1 MKMKRYQL
9 LVLHVVAL
17 FALAGCSNDD
27 ITQDKGT
34 QESEDLTGMTE
45 FAVKETPASTSTR
58 TMGIYSGSGIDFYW
72 TSGDKLWINNP
83 TATPALVESKKDNIS
98 KLLAE
103 GDGKKTATAKFYFLG
118 TYTAPSYK
126 VRYTGNGN
134 TMSDKVTIK
143 SVQNQETP
151 NDGSHIGTD
160 GDCGTA
166 TATRNGERYDFTLS
180 HKASY
185 LTFTPYYSHGFTKDV
200 KVTQIKVTADKPMAG
215 TYKFDDAGIQ
225 TDNAT
230 STSTSITLKL
240 KGGGDNG
247 FIIPKEAS
255 YADNAAIMVLAPGIY
270 KNFTVEY
277 TLYDQVTHVRG
288 TVSKNYGRLYFYE
301 GKNKI
306 VAADLDIVYRG
317 DKLYMWDA
325 KQDYWYGY
333 ESEQPAINGVSG
345 THYPKNKTADPMRW
359 YNDVNLSSGQS
370 YTATGKAAVCP
381 NVNEMAWYIF
391 KGAPH
396 WDSDKLFSFAGHLS
410 KGGMWFKKKAVIM
423 SENHL
428 TDEAMKAK
436 YDNTDYRSYR
446 PSIPNWSLLN
456 KSITIG
462 APSNVDN
469 YFFLPAIGYFFKG
482 SFYSGSFI
490 QGNQNGLYGDYW
502 TSSASNLNGNENA
515 YNLAFRENVVG
526 IYVSSRLKGAMTIAF
541 E

>member
-1 MKMKRYQL
+1 MKRYQL

-151 NDGSHIGTD
+151 NDGSHIGAD

-166 TATRNGERYDFTLS
+166 TATRNGARYDFTLS

-247 FIIPKEAS
+247 FIIPKKAS
-255 YADNAAIMVLAPGIY
+255 YADNAAIMVLAPGVY

-277 TLYDQVTHVRG
+277 TLYDQVTHARG
-288 TVSKNYGRLYFYE
+288 TVSKNYGTLYFYE

-345 THYPKNKTADPMRW
+345 THYPKSKTDDPMRW

-396 WDSDKLFSFAGHLS
+396 WDGDKLFSFAGHLS

-428 TDEAMKAK
+428 TDVAMKAK

-446 PSIPNWSLLN
+446 PSIPGWGLLGG
-456 KSITIG
+456 SITIG

-502 TSSASNLNGNENA
+502 TSSASNLNGNEYA

-526 IYVSSRLKGAMTIAF
+526 IYVSIRLKGAMTIAF

>member
-1 MKMKRYQL
+1 MKHYQL
-9 LVLHVVAL
+9 LVLYVVAL

-45 FAVKETPASTSTR
+45 FAVKETPAPTSTR

-103 GDGKKTATAKFYFLG
+103 GDGKKTPTAKFYFLG

-166 TATRNGERYDFTLS
+166 TATRNGARYYFTLS

-225 TDNAT
+225 TNNAT

-240 KGGGDNG
+240 KDGEDNG
-247 FIIPKEAS
+247 FIIPKVAS
-255 YADNAAIMVLAPGIY
+255 YADNAAIMVLAPGVY
-270 KNFTVEY
+270 NNFTVEY
-277 TLYDQVTHVRG
+277 TLYDQVTHARG
-288 TVSKNYGRLYFYE
+288 TVSKNYGTLSFHE

-325 KQDYWYGY
+325 NQDYWYGY
-333 ESEQPAINGVSG
+333 ESEQPAIDGVSG
-345 THYPKNKTADPMRW
+345 THYPESKTADPMRW
-359 YNDVNLSSGQS
+359 YNDVNLSPGQS
-370 YTATGKAAVCP
+370 YTAQGKAAVCP

-396 WDSDKLFSFAGHLS
+396 WDGDKLFSFAGHLS

-436 YDNTDYRSYR
+436 YDNTDYRPYR
-446 PSIPNWSLLN
+446 PIISNWSLLN
-456 KSITIG
+456 NSITIG
-462 APSNVDN
+462 APSDVNN

-482 SFYSGSFI
+482 KFYSGSFI

-502 TSSASNLNGNENA
+502 TSSASNLDGNKNA

-526 IYVSSRLKGAMTIAF
+526 IFVSIRLKGAMTIAF

>member
-1 MKMKRYQL
+1 MKRYKL
-9 LVLHVVAL
+9 LVLYVVAL

-45 FAVKETPASTSTR
+45 FAVKETPAPTSTR

-103 GDGKKTATAKFYFLG
+103 GDGKKTPTAKFYFLG

-166 TATRNGERYDFTLS
+166 TATRNGARYYFTLS

-225 TDNAT
+225 TNNAT

-240 KGGGDNG
+240 KDGEDNG
-247 FIIPKEAS
+247 FIIPKVAS
-255 YADNAAIMVLAPGIY
+255 YADNAAIMVLAPGVY
-270 KNFTVEY
+270 NNFTVEY
-277 TLYDQVTHVRG
+277 TLYDQVTHARG
-288 TVSKNYGRLYFYE
+288 TVSKNYGTLSFHE

-345 THYPKNKTADPMRW
+345 THYPESKTADPMRW
-359 YNDVNLSSGQS
+359 YNDVNLSPGQS
-370 YTATGKAAVCP
+370 YTAQGKAAVCP

-396 WDSDKLFSFAGHLS
+396 WDGDKLFSFAGHLS

-436 YDNTDYRSYR
+436 YDNTDYRPYR
-446 PSIPNWSLLN
+446 PIISNWSLLN
-456 KSITIG
+456 NSITIG
-462 APSNVDN
+462 APSDVNN

-482 SFYSGSFI
+482 KFYSGSFI

-502 TSSASNLNGNENA
+502 TSSASNLDGNKNA

-526 IYVSSRLKGAMTIAF
+526 IFVSIRLKGAMTIAF

>member
-1 MKMKRYQL
+1 MKRYQL
-9 LVLHVVAL
+9 LVLYVVAL

-45 FAVKETPASTSTR
+45 FAVKETPAPTSTR

-166 TATRNGERYDFTLS
+166 TATRNGARYDFTLS

-255 YADNAAIMVLAPGIY
+255 YADNAAIMVLAPGVY
-270 KNFTVEY
+270 NNFTVEY
-277 TLYDQVTHVRG
+277 TLYDQVTHARG
-288 TVSKNYGRLYFYE
+288 TVSKNYGTLSFHE

-333 ESEQPAINGVSG
+333 ESEQPAIDGVSG
-345 THYPKNKTADPMRW
+345 THYPQSKTADPMRW

-396 WDSDKLFSFAGHLS
+396 WDGDKLFSFAGHLS

-428 TDEAMKAK
+428 TDVAMKAK

>member
-1 MKMKRYQL
+1 MKHYQL
-9 LVLHVVAL
+9 LVLYVVAL

-45 FAVKETPASTSTR
+45 FAVKETPAPISTR

-103 GDGKKTATAKFYFLG
+103 GDGKKTPTAKFYFLG

-166 TATRNGERYDFTLS
+166 TATRNGARYDFTLS

-225 TDNAT
+225 TNNAA

-240 KGGGDNG
+240 KDGEDNG
-247 FIIPKEAS
+247 FIIPKVAS
-255 YADNAAIMVLAPGIY
+255 YADNAAIMVLAPGVY
-270 KNFTVEY
+270 NNFTVEY
-277 TLYDQVTHVRG
+277 TLYDQVTHARG
-288 TVSKNYGRLYFYE
+288 TVSKNYGTLSFHE

-325 KQDYWYGY
+325 NQDYWYGY
-333 ESEQPAINGVSG
+333 ESEQPAIDGVSG
-345 THYPKNKTADPMRW
+345 THYPESKTADPMRW
-359 YNDVNLSSGQS
+359 YNDVNLSPGQS
-370 YTATGKAAVCP
+370 YTAQGKAAVCP

-396 WDSDKLFSFAGHLS
+396 WDGDKLFSFAGHLS

-428 TDEAMKAK
+428 TDVAMKAK
-436 YDNTDYRSYR
+436 YDNTDYRPYR
-446 PSIPNWSLLN
+446 PIISNWSLLN
-456 KSITIG
+456 NSITKG
-462 APSNVDN
+462 APSDVDN

-482 SFYSGSFI
+482 KFYSGSFI

-502 TSSASNLNGNENA
+502 TSSASNLDGNKNA

-526 IYVSSRLKGAMTIAF
+526 IFVSIRLKGAMTIAF

>member
-1 MKMKRYQL
+1 MKHYQL
-9 LVLHVVAL
+9 LVLYVVAL

-151 NDGSHIGTD
+151 NDGSHIGAD

-166 TATRNGERYDFTLS
+166 TATRNGARYDFTLS

-215 TYKFDDAGIQ
+215 TYKFDDAGVQ

-230 STSTSITLKL
+230 STSKSITLKL
-240 KGGGDNG
+240 KDGEDNG
-247 FIIPKEAS
+247 FIIPKVAS

-277 TLYDQVTHVRG
+277 TLYDQVTHARG
-288 TVSKNYGRLYFYE
+288 TVSKNYGTLYFYE

-345 THYPKNKTADPMRW
+345 THYPKSKTADPMRW

-396 WDSDKLFSFAGHLS
+396 WDGDKLFSFAGHLS

-428 TDEAMKAK
+428 TDVAMKAK

-502 TSSASNLNGNENA
+502 TSSASNLDGNKNA

-526 IYVSSRLKGAMTIAF
+526 IFVSIRLKGAMTIAF

>member
-1 MKMKRYQL
+1 MKHYQL
-9 LVLHVVAL
+9 LVLYVVAL

-45 FAVKETPASTSTR
+45 FAVKETPAPTSTR

-103 GDGKKTATAKFYFLG
+103 GDGKKTPTAKFYFWG

-166 TATRNGERYDFTLS
+166 TATRNGARYYFTLS

-225 TDNAT
+225 TNNAT

-240 KGGGDNG
+240 KDGEDNG
-247 FIIPKEAS
+247 FIIPKVAS
-255 YADNAAIMVLAPGIY
+255 YADNAAIMVLAPGVY
-270 KNFTVEY
+270 NNFTVEY
-277 TLYDQVTHVRG
+277 TLYDQVTHARG
-288 TVSKNYGRLYFYE
+288 TVSKNYGTLSFHE

-325 KQDYWYGY
+325 NQDYWYGY

-345 THYPKNKTADPMRW
+345 THYPESKTADPMRW
-359 YNDVNLSSGQS
+359 YNDVNLSPGQS
-370 YTATGKAAVCP
+370 YTAQGKAAVCP

-396 WDSDKLFSFAGHLS
+396 WDGDKLFSFAGHLS

-436 YDNTDYRSYR
+436 YDNTDYRPYR
-446 PSIPNWSLLN
+446 PIISNWSLLN
-456 KSITIG
+456 NSITIG
-462 APSNVDN
+462 APSDVNN

-482 SFYSGSFI
+482 KFYSGSFI

-502 TSSASNLNGNENA
+502 TSSASNLDGNKNA

-526 IYVSSRLKGAMTIAF
+526 IFVSIRLKGAMTIAF

>member
-1 MKMKRYQL
+1 MKHYQL
-9 LVLHVVAL
+9 LVLYVVAL

-45 FAVKETPASTSTR
+45 FAVKEIPASTSTR

-103 GDGKKTATAKFYFLG
+103 GDGKKTPTAKFYFLG

-166 TATRNGERYDFTLS
+166 TATRNGARYYFTLS
-180 HKASY
+180 HKSSY

-225 TDNAT
+225 TNNAT

-240 KGGGDNG
+240 KDGEDNG
-247 FIIPKEAS
+247 FIIPKVAS
-255 YADNAAIMVLAPGIY
+255 YADNAAIMVLAPGVY
-270 KNFTVEY
+270 NNFTVEY
-277 TLYDQVTHVRG
+277 TLYDQVTHARG
-288 TVSKNYGRLYFYE
+288 TVSKNYGTLSFHE

-325 KQDYWYGY
+325 NQDYWYGY
-333 ESEQPAINGVSG
+333 ESEQPAIDGVSG
-345 THYPKNKTADPMRW
+345 THYPESKTADPMRW
-359 YNDVNLSSGQS
+359 YNDVNLSPGQS
-370 YTATGKAAVCP
+370 YTAQGKAAVCP

-396 WDSDKLFSFAGHLS
+396 WDGDKLFSFAGHLS

-428 TDEAMKAK
+428 TDVAMKAK
-436 YDNTDYRSYR
+436 YDNTDYRPYR
-446 PSIPNWSLLN
+446 PIISNWSLLN
-456 KSITIG
+456 KSITKG

-482 SFYSGSFI
+482 KFYSGSFI

-502 TSSASNLNGNENA
+502 TSSASNLDGNKNA

-526 IYVSSRLKGAMTIAF
+526 IFVSSRLKGAMTIAF

>member
-1 MKMKRYQL
+1 M
-9 LVLHVVAL
+9 
-17 FALAGCSNDD
+17 
-27 ITQDKGT
+27 
-34 QESEDLTGMTE
+34 
-45 FAVKETPASTSTR
+45 
-58 TMGIYSGSGIDFYW
+58 
-72 TSGDKLWINNP
+72 LWINNP

-118 TYTAPSYK
+118 KYTAPSYK

-151 NDGSHIGTD
+151 NDGSHIGAD

-166 TATRNGERYDFTLS
+166 TATRNGARYDFTLS

-230 STSTSITLKL
+230 STSKSITLKL

-288 TVSKNYGRLYFYE
+288 TVSKNYGTLYFYE

-333 ESEQPAINGVSG
+333 EGEQPAINGVSG
-345 THYPKNKTADPMRW
+345 THYPKSKTADPMRW

-396 WDSDKLFSFAGHLS
+396 WDGDKLFSFAGHLS

-428 TDEAMKAK
+428 TDVAMKAK

>member
-1 MKMKRYQL
+1 MKHYQL
-9 LVLHVVAL
+9 LVLYVVAL

-103 GDGKKTATAKFYFLG
+103 GDGKKTPTAKFYFLG

-166 TATRNGERYDFTLS
+166 TATRNGARYYFTLS

-225 TDNAT
+225 TNNAA

-240 KGGGDNG
+240 KDGEDNG
-247 FIIPKEAS
+247 FIIPKVAS
-255 YADNAAIMVLAPGIY
+255 YADNAAIMVLAPGVY
-270 KNFTVEY
+270 NNFTVEY
-277 TLYDQVTHVRG
+277 TLYDQVTHARG
-288 TVSKNYGRLYFYE
+288 TVSKNYGTLSFHE

-325 KQDYWYGY
+325 NQDYWYGY
-333 ESEQPAINGVSG
+333 ESEQPAIDGVSG
-345 THYPKNKTADPMRW
+345 THYPESKTADPMRW
-359 YNDVNLSSGQS
+359 YNDVNLSPGQS
-370 YTATGKAAVCP
+370 YTAQGKAAVCP

-396 WDSDKLFSFAGHLS
+396 WDGDKLFSFAGHLS

-436 YDNTDYRSYR
+436 YDNTDYRPYR
-446 PSIPNWSLLN
+446 PIISNWSLLN
-456 KSITIG
+456 NSITKG
-462 APSNVDN
+462 APSDVDN

-482 SFYSGSFI
+482 KFYSGSFI

-502 TSSASNLNGNENA
+502 TSSASNLDGNKNA

-526 IYVSSRLKGAMTIAF
+526 IFVSIRLKGAMTIAF

>member
-1 MKMKRYQL
+1 MKRYQL

-118 TYTAPSYK
+118 KYTAPSYK

>member
-1 MKMKRYQL
+1 MKHYQL
-9 LVLHVVAL
+9 LVLYVVAL

-103 GDGKKTATAKFYFLG
+103 GDGKKTATAKFYFWG
-118 TYTAPSYK
+118 KYTAPSYK

-166 TATRNGERYDFTLS
+166 TATRNGARYYFTLS

-225 TDNAT
+225 TNNAA

-240 KGGGDNG
+240 KDGEDNG
-247 FIIPKEAS
+247 FIIPKVAS
-255 YADNAAIMVLAPGIY
+255 YADNAAIMVLAPGVY
-270 KNFTVEY
+270 NNFTVEY
-277 TLYDQVTHVRG
+277 TLYDQVTHARG
-288 TVSKNYGRLYFYE
+288 TVSKNYGTLSFHE

-325 KQDYWYGY
+325 NQDYWYGY
-333 ESEQPAINGVSG
+333 ESEQPAIDGVSG
-345 THYPKNKTADPMRW
+345 THYPESKTADPMRW
-359 YNDVNLSSGQS
+359 YNDVNLSPGQS
-370 YTATGKAAVCP
+370 YTAQGKAAVCP

-428 TDEAMKAK
+428 TDVAMKAK
-436 YDNTDYRSYR
+436 YDNTDYRPYR
-446 PSIPNWSLLN
+446 PSISNWSLLN

-469 YFFLPAIGYFFKG
+469 YFFLPAIGYFFNG
-482 SFYSGSFI
+482 SFFSGSFI
-490 QGNQNGLYGDYW
+490 PGNQNGLYGDYW
-502 TSSASNLNGNENA
+502 TSSASNLDGNKNA

-526 IYVSSRLKGAMTIAF
+526 IFVSIRLKGAMTIAF

>member
-1 MKMKRYQL
+1 MKRYQL
-9 LVLHVVAL
+9 LVLYVVAL

-166 TATRNGERYDFTLS
+166 TATRNGARYDFTLS

-225 TDNAT
+225 TNNAT

-240 KGGGDNG
+240 KDGEDNG
-247 FIIPKEAS
+247 FIIPKVAS
-255 YADNAAIMVLAPGIY
+255 YADNAAIMVLAPGVY
-270 KNFTVEY
+270 NNFTVEY
-277 TLYDQVTHVRG
+277 TLYDQVTHARG
-288 TVSKNYGRLYFYE
+288 TVSKNYGTLSFHE

-325 KQDYWYGY
+325 NQDYWYGY
-333 ESEQPAINGVSG
+333 ESEQPAIDGVSG
-345 THYPKNKTADPMRW
+345 THYPESKTADPMRW
-359 YNDVNLSSGQS
+359 YNDVNLSPGQS
-370 YTATGKAAVCP
+370 YTAQGKAAVCP

-396 WDSDKLFSFAGHLS
+396 WDGDKLFSFAGHLS

-436 YDNTDYRSYR
+436 YDNTDYRPYR
-446 PSIPNWSLLN
+446 PIISNWSLLN
-456 KSITIG
+456 NSITIG
-462 APSNVDN
+462 APSDVNN

-482 SFYSGSFI
+482 KFYSGSFI

-502 TSSASNLNGNENA
+502 TSSASNLDGNKNA

-526 IYVSSRLKGAMTIAF
+526 IFVSIRLKGAMTIAF

>member
-1 MKMKRYQL
+1 MKHYQL
-9 LVLHVVAL
+9 LVLYVVAL

-45 FAVKETPASTSTR
+45 FAVKETPAPTSTR

-151 NDGSHIGTD
+151 NDGSHIGAD

-166 TATRNGERYDFTLS
+166 TATRNGARYDFTLS

-255 YADNAAIMVLAPGIY
+255 YADNAAIMVLAPGVY

-277 TLYDQVTHVRG
+277 TLYDQVTHARG
-288 TVSKNYGRLYFYE
+288 TVSKNYGTLYFYE

-345 THYPKNKTADPMRW
+345 THYPKSKTDDPMRW

-396 WDSDKLFSFAGHLS
+396 WDGDKLFSFAGHLS

-428 TDEAMKAK
+428 TDVAMKAK

-446 PSIPNWSLLN
+446 PSIPGWGLLGG
-456 KSITIG
+456 SITIG

-502 TSSASNLNGNENA
+502 TSSASNLNGNEYA

>member
-1 MKMKRYQL
+1 MKHYQL
-9 LVLHVVAL
+9 LVLYVVAL
-17 FALAGCSNDD
+17 FALAGCSNED

-45 FAVKETPASTSTR
+45 FAVKETPAPTSTR

-103 GDGKKTATAKFYFLG
+103 GDGKKTPTAKFYFLG

-166 TATRNGERYDFTLS
+166 TATRNGARYYFTLS

-225 TDNAT
+225 TNNAT

-240 KGGGDNG
+240 KDGEDNG
-247 FIIPKEAS
+247 FIIPKVAS
-255 YADNAAIMVLAPGIY
+255 YADNAAIMVLAPGVY
-270 KNFTVEY
+270 NNFTVEY
-277 TLYDQVTHVRG
+277 TLYDQVTHARG
-288 TVSKNYGRLYFYE
+288 TVSKNYGTLSFHE

-325 KQDYWYGY
+325 NQDYWYGY
-333 ESEQPAINGVSG
+333 ESEQPAIDGVSG
-345 THYPKNKTADPMRW
+345 THYPESKTADPMRW
-359 YNDVNLSSGQS
+359 YNDVNLSPGQS
-370 YTATGKAAVCP
+370 YTAQGKAAVCP

-396 WDSDKLFSFAGHLS
+396 WDGDKLFSFAGHLS

-436 YDNTDYRSYR
+436 YDNTDYRPYR
-446 PSIPNWSLLN
+446 PIISNWSLLN
-456 KSITIG
+456 NSITKG
-462 APSNVDN
+462 APSDVDN

-482 SFYSGSFI
+482 KFYSGSFI

-502 TSSASNLNGNENA
+502 TSSASNLDGNKNA

-526 IYVSSRLKGAMTIAF
+526 IFVSIRLKGAMTIAF

>member
-1 MKMKRYQL
+1 MKHYQL
-9 LVLHVVAL
+9 LVLYVVAL

-45 FAVKETPASTSTR
+45 FAVKETPAPTSTR

-103 GDGKKTATAKFYFLG
+103 GDGKKTPTAKFYFLG

-166 TATRNGERYDFTLS
+166 TATRNGARYYFTLS

-225 TDNAT
+225 TNNAT

-240 KGGGDNG
+240 KDGEDNG
-247 FIIPKEAS
+247 FIIPKVAS
-255 YADNAAIMVLAPGIY
+255 YADNAAIMVLAPGVY
-270 KNFTVEY
+270 NNFTVEY
-277 TLYDQVTHVRG
+277 TLYDQVTHARG
-288 TVSKNYGRLYFYE
+288 TVSKNYGTLSFHE

-325 KQDYWYGY
+325 NQDYWYGY
-333 ESEQPAINGVSG
+333 ESEQPAIDGVSG
-345 THYPKNKTADPMRW
+345 IHYPESKTADPMRW
-359 YNDVNLSSGQS
+359 YNDVNLSPGQS
-370 YTATGKAAVCP
+370 YTAQGKAAVCP

-396 WDSDKLFSFAGHLS
+396 WDGDKLFSFAGHLS

-436 YDNTDYRSYR
+436 YDNTDYRPYR
-446 PSIPNWSLLN
+446 PIISNWSLLN
-456 KSITIG
+456 NSITIG
-462 APSNVDN
+462 APSDVNN

-482 SFYSGSFI
+482 KFYSGSFI

-502 TSSASNLNGNENA
+502 TSSASNLDGNKNA

-526 IYVSSRLKGAMTIAF
+526 IFVSIRLKGAMTIAF

>member
-1 MKMKRYQL
+1 
-9 LVLHVVAL
+9 
-17 FALAGCSNDD
+17 
-27 ITQDKGT
+27 
-34 QESEDLTGMTE
+34 
-45 FAVKETPASTSTR
+45 
-58 TMGIYSGSGIDFYW
+58 
-72 TSGDKLWINNP
+72 
-83 TATPALVESKKDNIS
+83 
-98 KLLAE
+98 
-103 GDGKKTATAKFYFLG
+103 
-118 TYTAPSYK
+118 
-126 VRYTGNGN
+126 
-134 TMSDKVTIK
+134 
-143 SVQNQETP
+143 
-151 NDGSHIGTD
+151 
-160 GDCGTA
+160 
-166 TATRNGERYDFTLS
+166 
-180 HKASY
+180 
-185 LTFTPYYSHGFTKDV
+185 
-200 KVTQIKVTADKPMAG
+200 MAG

-255 YADNAAIMVLAPGIY
+255 YADNAAIMVLAPGVY
-270 KNFTVEY
+270 NNFTVEY
-277 TLYDQVTHVRG
+277 TLYDQVTHARG
-288 TVSKNYGRLYFYE
+288 TVSKNYGTLYFHE

-345 THYPKNKTADPMRW
+345 THYPKSKTDDPMRW

-396 WDSDKLFSFAGHLS
+396 WDGDKLFSFAGHLS

-428 TDEAMKAK
+428 TDVAMKAK

-446 PSIPNWSLLN
+446 PSISNWSLQN
-456 KSITIG
+456 KSIPKG

-490 QGNQNGLYGDYW
+490 QGSQNGLYGDYW

-526 IYVSSRLKGAMTIAF
+526 IYVSIRLKGAMTIAF

>member
-1 MKMKRYQL
+1 MKHYQL
-9 LVLHVVAL
+9 LVLYVVAL

-45 FAVKETPASTSTR
+45 FAVKETPAPTSTR

-103 GDGKKTATAKFYFLG
+103 GDGKKTPTAKFYFLG

-166 TATRNGERYDFTLS
+166 TATRNGARYYFTLS

-225 TDNAT
+225 TNNAA

-240 KGGGDNG
+240 KDGEDNG
-247 FIIPKEAS
+247 FIIPKVAS
-255 YADNAAIMVLAPGIY
+255 YADNAAIMVLAPGVY
-270 KNFTVEY
+270 NNFTVEY
-277 TLYDQVTHVRG
+277 TLYDQVTHARG
-288 TVSKNYGRLYFYE
+288 TVSKNYGTLSFHE

-325 KQDYWYGY
+325 NQDYWYGY
-333 ESEQPAINGVSG
+333 ESEQPAIDGVSG
-345 THYPKNKTADPMRW
+345 THYPESKTADPMRW
-359 YNDVNLSSGQS
+359 YNDVNLSPGQS
-370 YTATGKAAVCP
+370 YTAQGKAAVCP

-396 WDSDKLFSFAGHLS
+396 WDGDKLFSFAGHLS

-428 TDEAMKAK
+428 TDVAMKAK
-436 YDNTDYRSYR
+436 YDNTDYRPYR
-446 PSIPNWSLLN
+446 PIISNWSLLN
-456 KSITIG
+456 NSITKG
-462 APSNVDN
+462 APSDVDN

-482 SFYSGSFI
+482 KFYSGSFI

-502 TSSASNLNGNENA
+502 TSSASNLDGNKNA

-526 IYVSSRLKGAMTIAF
+526 IFVSIRLKGAMTIAF

>member
-1 MKMKRYQL
+1 MKHYQL
-9 LVLHVVAL
+9 LVLYVVAL

-45 FAVKETPASTSTR
+45 FAVKETPAPTSTR

-103 GDGKKTATAKFYFLG
+103 GDGKKTPTAKFYFLG

-166 TATRNGERYDFTLS
+166 TATRNGARYYFTLS

-225 TDNAT
+225 TNNAT

-240 KGGGDNG
+240 KDGEDNG
-247 FIIPKEAS
+247 FIIPKVAS
-255 YADNAAIMVLAPGIY
+255 YADNAAIMVLAPGVY
-270 KNFTVEY
+270 NNFTVEY
-277 TLYDQVTHVRG
+277 TLYDQVTHARG
-288 TVSKNYGRLYFYE
+288 TVSKNYGTLSFHE

-325 KQDYWYGY
+325 NQDYWYGY

-345 THYPKNKTADPMRW
+345 THYPESKTADPMRW
-359 YNDVNLSSGQS
+359 YNDVNLSPGQS
-370 YTATGKAAVCP
+370 YTAQGKAAVCP

-396 WDSDKLFSFAGHLS
+396 WDGDKLFSFAGHLS

-436 YDNTDYRSYR
+436 YDNTDYRPYR
-446 PSIPNWSLLN
+446 PIISNWSLLN
-456 KSITIG
+456 NSITIG
-462 APSNVDN
+462 APSDVNN

-482 SFYSGSFI
+482 KFYSGSFI

-502 TSSASNLNGNENA
+502 TSSASNLDGNKNA

-526 IYVSSRLKGAMTIAF
+526 IFVSIRLKGAMTIAF

>member
-1 MKMKRYQL
+1 MKRYQL
-9 LVLHVVAL
+9 LVLYVVAL

-45 FAVKETPASTSTR
+45 FAVKETPAPTSTR

-103 GDGKKTATAKFYFLG
+103 GDGKKTPTAKFYFLG

-166 TATRNGERYDFTLS
+166 TATRNGARYDFTLS

-225 TDNAT
+225 TNNAT

-240 KGGGDNG
+240 KDGEDNG
-247 FIIPKEAS
+247 FIIPKVAS
-255 YADNAAIMVLAPGIY
+255 YADNAAIMVLAPGVY
-270 KNFTVEY
+270 NNFTVEY
-277 TLYDQVTHVRG
+277 TLYDQVTHARG
-288 TVSKNYGRLYFYE
+288 TVSKNYGTLSFHE

-333 ESEQPAINGVSG
+333 ESEQPAIDGVSG
-345 THYPKNKTADPMRW
+345 THYPESKTADPMRW
-359 YNDVNLSSGQS
+359 YNDVKLSSGQS

-396 WDSDKLFSFAGHLS
+396 WDGDKLFSFAGHLS

-436 YDNTDYRSYR
+436 YDNTDYRPYR
-446 PSIPNWSLLN
+446 PIISNWSLLN
-456 KSITIG
+456 KSITKG

-482 SFYSGSFI
+482 KFYSGSFI
-490 QGNQNGLYGDYW
+490 PGNQNGLYGDYW
-502 TSSASNLNGNENA
+502 TSSASNLDGNKNA

>member
-1 MKMKRYQL
+1 MKHYQL
-9 LVLHVVAL
+9 LVLYVVAL

-103 GDGKKTATAKFYFLG
+103 GDGKKTPTAKFYFLG

-166 TATRNGERYDFTLS
+166 TATRNGARYYFTLS

-225 TDNAT
+225 TNNAT

-240 KGGGDNG
+240 KDGEDNG
-247 FIIPKEAS
+247 FIIPKVAS
-255 YADNAAIMVLAPGIY
+255 YADNAAIMVLAPGVY
-270 KNFTVEY
+270 NNFTVEY
-277 TLYDQVTHVRG
+277 TLYDQVTHARG
-288 TVSKNYGRLYFYE
+288 TVSKNYGTLSFHE

-325 KQDYWYGY
+325 NQDYWYGY
-333 ESEQPAINGVSG
+333 ESEQPAIDGVSG
-345 THYPKNKTADPMRW
+345 THYPESKTADPMRW
-359 YNDVNLSSGQS
+359 YNDVNLSPGQS
-370 YTATGKAAVCP
+370 YTAQGKAAVCP

-396 WDSDKLFSFAGHLS
+396 WDGDKLFSFAGHLS

-436 YDNTDYRSYR
+436 YDSTDYRPYR
-446 PSIPNWSLLN
+446 PIISNWSLLN
-456 KSITIG
+456 NSITKG
-462 APSNVDN
+462 APSDVDN

-482 SFYSGSFI
+482 KFYSGSFI

-502 TSSASNLNGNENA
+502 TSSASNLDGNKNA

-526 IYVSSRLKGAMTIAF
+526 IFVSIRLKGAMTIAF

>member
-1 MKMKRYQL
+1 MKRYQL
-9 LVLHVVAL
+9 LVLYVVAL

-45 FAVKETPASTSTR
+45 FAVKETPAPTSTR

-103 GDGKKTATAKFYFLG
+103 GDGKKTPTAKFYFLG

-166 TATRNGERYDFTLS
+166 TATRNGARYYFTLS

-225 TDNAT
+225 TNNAT

-240 KGGGDNG
+240 KDGEDNG
-247 FIIPKEAS
+247 FIIPKVAS
-255 YADNAAIMVLAPGIY
+255 YADNAAIMVLAPGVY
-270 KNFTVEY
+270 NNFTVEY
-277 TLYDQVTHVRG
+277 TLYDQVTHARG
-288 TVSKNYGRLYFYE
+288 TVSKNYGTLSFHE

-325 KQDYWYGY
+325 NQDYWYGY
-333 ESEQPAINGVSG
+333 ESEQPAIDGVSG
-345 THYPKNKTADPMRW
+345 THYPESKTADPMRW
-359 YNDVNLSSGQS
+359 YNDVNLSPGQS
-370 YTATGKAAVCP
+370 YTAQGKAAVCP

-396 WDSDKLFSFAGHLS
+396 WDGDKLFSFAGHLS

-436 YDNTDYRSYR
+436 YDNTDYRPYR
-446 PSIPNWSLLN
+446 PIISNWSLLN
-456 KSITIG
+456 NSITIG
-462 APSNVDN
+462 APSDVNN

-482 SFYSGSFI
+482 KFYSGSFI

-502 TSSASNLNGNENA
+502 TSSASNLDGNKNA

-526 IYVSSRLKGAMTIAF
+526 IFVSIRLKGAMTIAF

>member
-1 MKMKRYQL
+1 MKHYQL
-9 LVLHVVAL
+9 LVLYVVAL

-45 FAVKETPASTSTR
+45 FAVKETPAPTSTR

-103 GDGKKTATAKFYFLG
+103 GDGKKTPTAKFYFLG

-166 TATRNGERYDFTLS
+166 TATRNGARYDFTLS

-225 TDNAT
+225 TNNAT

-240 KGGGDNG
+240 KDGEDNG
-247 FIIPKEAS
+247 FIIPKVAS
-255 YADNAAIMVLAPGIY
+255 YADNAAIMVLAPGVY
-270 KNFTVEY
+270 NNFTVEY
-277 TLYDQVTHVRG
+277 TLYDQVTHARG
-288 TVSKNYGRLYFYE
+288 TVSKNYGTLSFHE

-325 KQDYWYGY
+325 NQDYWYGY
-333 ESEQPAINGVSG
+333 ESEQPAIDGVSG
-345 THYPKNKTADPMRW
+345 THYPESKTADPMRW
-359 YNDVNLSSGQS
+359 YNDVNLSPGQS
-370 YTATGKAAVCP
+370 YTAQGKAAVCP

-396 WDSDKLFSFAGHLS
+396 WDGDKLFSFAGHLS

-436 YDNTDYRSYR
+436 YDNTDYRPYR
-446 PSIPNWSLLN
+446 PIISNWSLLN
-456 KSITIG
+456 NSITIG
-462 APSNVDN
+462 APSDVNN

-482 SFYSGSFI
+482 KFYSGSFI

-502 TSSASNLNGNENA
+502 TSSASNLDGNKNA

-526 IYVSSRLKGAMTIAF
+526 IFVSIRLKGAMTIAF

>member
-1 MKMKRYQL
+1 MKRYQL

-45 FAVKETPASTSTR
+45 FAVKETPAPTSTR

-151 NDGSHIGTD
+151 NDGSHIGAD

-166 TATRNGERYDFTLS
+166 TATRNGARYDFTLS
-180 HKASY
+180 HKALY

-215 TYKFDDAGIQ
+215 TYKFDDAGVQ

-277 TLYDQVTHVRG
+277 TLYDQVTHARG
-288 TVSKNYGRLYFYE
+288 TVSKNYGTLYFYE

-345 THYPKNKTADPMRW
+345 THYPKSKTADPMRW

-396 WDSDKLFSFAGHLS
+396 WDGDKLFSFAGHLS

-428 TDEAMKAK
+428 TDVAMKAK

>member
-1 MKMKRYQL
+1 MKRYQL

-45 FAVKETPASTSTR
+45 FAVKETPAPTSTR

-151 NDGSHIGTD
+151 NDGSHIGAD

-166 TATRNGERYDFTLS
+166 TATRNGARYDFTLS

-215 TYKFDDAGIQ
+215 TYKFDDAGVQ

-230 STSTSITLKL
+230 STFTSITLKL

-277 TLYDQVTHVRG
+277 TLYDQVTHARG
-288 TVSKNYGRLYFYE
+288 TVSKNYGTLYFYE

-345 THYPKNKTADPMRW
+345 THYPKSKTADPMRW

-396 WDSDKLFSFAGHLS
+396 WDGDKLFSFAGHLS

-428 TDEAMKAK
+428 TDVAMKAK

>member
-1 MKMKRYQL
+1 MKRYQL

-103 GDGKKTATAKFYFLG
+103 GDGKKTATAKFYFWG
-118 TYTAPSYK
+118 KYTAPSYK

-151 NDGSHIGTD
+151 NDGSHIGAD

-166 TATRNGERYDFTLS
+166 TATRNGARYDFTLS

-230 STSTSITLKL
+230 STSKSITLKL

-288 TVSKNYGRLYFYE
+288 TVSKNYGTLYFYE

-333 ESEQPAINGVSG
+333 EGEQPAINGVSG
-345 THYPKNKTADPMRW
+345 THYPKSKTADPMRW

-428 TDEAMKAK
+428 TDVAMKAK

-502 TSSASNLNGNENA
+502 TSSASNLDGNKNA

>member
-1 MKMKRYQL
+1 MKRYQL

-103 GDGKKTATAKFYFLG
+103 GDGKKTPTAKFYFLG

-166 TATRNGERYDFTLS
+166 TATRNGARYYFTLS

-225 TDNAT
+225 TNNAT

-240 KGGGDNG
+240 KDGEDNG
-247 FIIPKEAS
+247 FIIPKVAS
-255 YADNAAIMVLAPGIY
+255 YADNAAIMVLAPGVY
-270 KNFTVEY
+270 NNFTVEY
-277 TLYDQVTHVRG
+277 TLYDQVTHARG
-288 TVSKNYGRLYFYE
+288 TVSKNYGMLHFNE

-345 THYPKNKTADPMRW
+345 THYPKSKTDDPMRW

-396 WDSDKLFSFAGHLS
+396 WDGDKLFSFAGHLS

-428 TDEAMKAK
+428 TDVAMKAK

-446 PSIPNWSLLN
+446 PSIPGWGLLGG
-456 KSITIG
+456 SITIG

-502 TSSASNLNGNENA
+502 TSSASNLNGNEYA

-526 IYVSSRLKGAMTIAF
+526 IYVSIRLKGAMTIAF

>member
-1 MKMKRYQL
+1 MKRYQL

-45 FAVKETPASTSTR
+45 FAVKETPAPTSTR

-103 GDGKKTATAKFYFLG
+103 GDGKKTPTAKFYFLG

-166 TATRNGERYDFTLS
+166 TATRNGARYYFTLS

-225 TDNAT
+225 TNNAT

-240 KGGGDNG
+240 KDGEDNG
-247 FIIPKEAS
+247 FIIPKVAS
-255 YADNAAIMVLAPGIY
+255 YADNAAIMVLAPGVY
-270 KNFTVEY
+270 NNFTVEY
-277 TLYDQVTHVRG
+277 TLYDQVTHARG
-288 TVSKNYGRLYFYE
+288 TVSKNYGTLSFHE

-325 KQDYWYGY
+325 NQDYWYGY

-345 THYPKNKTADPMRW
+345 THYPKSKTDDPMRW

-396 WDSDKLFSFAGHLS
+396 WDGDKLFSFAGHLS

-428 TDEAMKAK
+428 TDVAMKAK

-446 PSIPNWSLLN
+446 PSIPGWGLLGG
-456 KSITIG
+456 SITIG

-482 SFYSGSFI
+482 SFHSGSFI

-502 TSSASNLNGNENA
+502 TSSASNLNGNEYA

-526 IYVSSRLKGAMTIAF
+526 IYVSIRLKGAMTIAF

>member
-1 MKMKRYQL
+1 MKHYQL
-9 LVLHVVAL
+9 LVLYVVAL

-45 FAVKETPASTSTR
+45 FAVKETPAPTSTR

-103 GDGKKTATAKFYFLG
+103 GDGKKTPTAKFYFLG

-166 TATRNGERYDFTLS
+166 TATRNGARYYFTLS

-225 TDNAT
+225 TNNAT

-240 KGGGDNG
+240 KDGEDNG
-247 FIIPKEAS
+247 FIIPKVAS
-255 YADNAAIMVLAPGIY
+255 YADNAAIMVLAPGVY
-270 KNFTVEY
+270 NNFTVEY
-277 TLYDQVTHVRG
+277 TLYDQVTHARG
-288 TVSKNYGRLYFYE
+288 TVSKNYGTLSFHE

-333 ESEQPAINGVSG
+333 ESEQPAIDGVSG
-345 THYPKNKTADPMRW
+345 THYPESKTADPMRW
-359 YNDVNLSSGQS
+359 YNDVNLSPGQS
-370 YTATGKAAVCP
+370 YTAQGKAAVCP

-396 WDSDKLFSFAGHLS
+396 WDGDKLFSFAGHLS

-436 YDNTDYRSYR
+436 YDNTDYRPYR
-446 PSIPNWSLLN
+446 PIISNWSLLN
-456 KSITIG
+456 NSITIG
-462 APSNVDN
+462 APSDVNN

-482 SFYSGSFI
+482 KFYSGSFI

-502 TSSASNLNGNENA
+502 TSSASNLDGNKNA

-526 IYVSSRLKGAMTIAF
+526 IFVSIRLKGAMTIAF

>member
-1 MKMKRYQL
+1 MRLQ
-9 LVLHVVAL
+9 VAQTTIL
-17 FALAGCSNDD
+17 RK
-27 ITQDKGT
+27 TK
-34 QESEDLTGMTE
+34 
-45 FAVKETPASTSTR
+45 
-58 TMGIYSGSGIDFYW
+58 SGIDFYW

-103 GDGKKTATAKFYFLG
+103 GDGKKTPTAKFYFLG

-166 TATRNGERYDFTLS
+166 TATRNGARYYFTLS

-225 TDNAT
+225 TNNAT

-240 KGGGDNG
+240 KDGEDNG
-247 FIIPKEAS
+247 FIIPKVAS
-255 YADNAAIMVLAPGIY
+255 YADNAAIMVLAPGVY
-270 KNFTVEY
+270 NNFTVEY
-277 TLYDQVTHVRG
+277 TLYDQVTHARG
-288 TVSKNYGRLYFYE
+288 TVSKNYGTLSFHE

-325 KQDYWYGY
+325 NQDYWYGY
-333 ESEQPAINGVSG
+333 ESEQPAIDGVSG
-345 THYPKNKTADPMRW
+345 THYPESKTADPMRW
-359 YNDVNLSSGQS
+359 YNDVNLSPGQS
-370 YTATGKAAVCP
+370 YTAQGKAAVCP

-396 WDSDKLFSFAGHLS
+396 WDGDKLFSFAGHLS

-436 YDNTDYRSYR
+436 YDNTDYRPYR
-446 PSIPNWSLLN
+446 PIISNWSLLN
-456 KSITIG
+456 NSITIG
-462 APSNVDN
+462 APSDVNN

-482 SFYSGSFI
+482 KFYSGSFI

-502 TSSASNLNGNENA
+502 TSSASNLDGNKNA

-526 IYVSSRLKGAMTIAF
+526 IFVSIRLKGAMTIAF

>member
-1 MKMKRYQL
+1 MKRYQL

-151 NDGSHIGTD
+151 NDGSHIGAD

-166 TATRNGERYDFTLS
+166 TATRNGARYDFTLS

-200 KVTQIKVTADKPMAG
+200 KVTQIKITADKPMAG

-230 STSTSITLKL
+230 STSTGITLKL

-255 YADNAAIMVLAPGIY
+255 YADNAAIMVLAPGVY

-277 TLYDQVTHVRG
+277 TLYDQVTHARG
-288 TVSKNYGRLYFYE
+288 TVSKNYGTLYFYE

-333 ESEQPAINGVSG
+333 ESEQPAINGESG
-345 THYPKNKTADPMRW
+345 THYPKSKTADPMRW

-370 YTATGKAAVCP
+370 YTATEKAAVCP

-396 WDSDKLFSFAGHLS
+396 WDGDKLFSFAGHLS

-428 TDEAMKAK
+428 TDVAMKAK

-446 PSIPNWSLLN
+446 PSISGWSLLGG
-456 KSITIG
+456 SITIG

-469 YFFLPAIGYFFKG
+469 YFFLPAIGYFFNG
-482 SFYSGSFI
+482 GFYSGSFI

-502 TSSASNLNGNENA
+502 TSSASNLNGNEYA

-526 IYVSSRLKGAMTIAF
+526 IYVSIRLKGAMTIAF

>member
-1 MKMKRYQL
+1 MKRYQL

-103 GDGKKTATAKFYFLG
+103 GDGKKTATAKFYFWG

-151 NDGSHIGTD
+151 NDGSHIGAD

-166 TATRNGERYDFTLS
+166 TATRNGARYDFTLS

-215 TYKFDDAGIQ
+215 TYKFDDAGVQ

-255 YADNAAIMVLAPGIY
+255 YADNAAIMVLAPGVY

-277 TLYDQVTHVRG
+277 TLYDQVTHARG
-288 TVSKNYGRLYFYE
+288 TVSKNYGTLYFYE

-333 ESEQPAINGVSG
+333 ESEQPAIDGVSG
-345 THYPKNKTADPMRW
+345 THYPKSKTADPMRW
-359 YNDVNLSSGQS
+359 YNDVKLSSGQS

-396 WDSDKLFSFAGHLS
+396 WDGDKLFSFAGHLS

-428 TDEAMKAK
+428 TDVAMKAK
-436 YDNTDYRSYR
+436 YDNTDYCSYR

-526 IYVSSRLKGAMTIAF
+526 IYVSTRLKGAMTIAF

>member
-1 MKMKRYQL
+1 MKRYQL
-9 LVLHVVAL
+9 LVLYVVAL

-45 FAVKETPASTSTR
+45 FAVKETPAPTSTR

-103 GDGKKTATAKFYFLG
+103 GDGKKTPTAKFYFLG

-166 TATRNGERYDFTLS
+166 TATRNGARYYFTLS

-225 TDNAT
+225 TNNAT

-240 KGGGDNG
+240 KDGEDNG
-247 FIIPKEAS
+247 FIIPKVAS
-255 YADNAAIMVLAPGIY
+255 YADNAAIMVLAPGVY
-270 KNFTVEY
+270 NNFTVEY
-277 TLYDQVTHVRG
+277 TLYDQVTHARG
-288 TVSKNYGRLYFYE
+288 TVSKNYGTLSFHE

-325 KQDYWYGY
+325 NQDYWYGY
-333 ESEQPAINGVSG
+333 ESEQPAIDGVSG
-345 THYPKNKTADPMRW
+345 THYPESKTADPMRW
-359 YNDVNLSSGQS
+359 YNDVNLSPGQS
-370 YTATGKAAVCP
+370 YTAQGKAAVCP

-396 WDSDKLFSFAGHLS
+396 WDGDKLFSFAGHLS

-436 YDNTDYRSYR
+436 YDNTDYRPYR
-446 PSIPNWSLLN
+446 PIISNWSLLN
-456 KSITIG
+456 KSITKG

-482 SFYSGSFI
+482 KFYSGSFI
-490 QGNQNGLYGDYW
+490 PGNQNGLYGDYW
-502 TSSASNLNGNENA
+502 TSSASNLDGNKNA

>member
-1 MKMKRYQL
+1 MKHYQL
-9 LVLHVVAL
+9 LVLYVVAL

-45 FAVKETPASTSTR
+45 FAVKETPAPTSTR

-103 GDGKKTATAKFYFLG
+103 GDGKKTPTAKFYFLG

-151 NDGSHIGTD
+151 NYGSHIGTD

-166 TATRNGERYDFTLS
+166 TATRNGARYYFTLS

-225 TDNAT
+225 TNNAA

-240 KGGGDNG
+240 KDGEDNG
-247 FIIPKEAS
+247 FIIPKVAS
-255 YADNAAIMVLAPGIY
+255 YADNAAIMVLAPGVY
-270 KNFTVEY
+270 NNFTVEY
-277 TLYDQVTHVRG
+277 TLYDQVTHARG
-288 TVSKNYGRLYFYE
+288 TVSKNYGTLSFHE

-325 KQDYWYGY
+325 NQDYWYGY
-333 ESEQPAINGVSG
+333 ESEQPAIDGVSG
-345 THYPKNKTADPMRW
+345 THYPESKTADPMRW
-359 YNDVNLSSGQS
+359 YNDVNLSPGQS
-370 YTATGKAAVCP
+370 YTAQGKAAVCP

-396 WDSDKLFSFAGHLS
+396 WDGDKLFSFAGHLS

-423 SENHL
+423 SENYL
-428 TDEAMKAK
+428 TDVAMKAK
-436 YDNTDYRSYR
+436 YDNTDYRPYR
-446 PSIPNWSLLN
+446 PIISNWSLLN
-456 KSITIG
+456 NSITIG
-462 APSNVDN
+462 APSDVNN

-482 SFYSGSFI
+482 KFYSGSFI

-502 TSSASNLNGNENA
+502 TSSASNLDGNKNA

-526 IYVSSRLKGAMTIAF
+526 IFVSIRLKGAMTIAF

>member
-1 MKMKRYQL
+1 MKRYQL

-166 TATRNGERYDFTLS
+166 TATRNGARYDFTLS

-277 TLYDQVTHVRG
+277 TLYDQVTHARG
-288 TVSKNYGRLYFYE
+288 TVSKNYGTLYFYA

-333 ESEQPAINGVSG
+333 ESEQPAIDGVSG
-345 THYPKNKTADPMRW
+345 THYPKSKTADPMRW

-391 KGAPH
+391 KGAPSLG
-396 WDSDKLFSFAGHLS
+396 WRQTFLVCRAS
-410 KGGMWFKKKAVIM
+410 KQRW
-423 SENHL
+423 
-428 TDEAMKAK
+428 
-436 YDNTDYRSYR
+436 Y
-446 PSIPNWSLLN
+446 
-456 KSITIG
+456 
-462 APSNVDN
+462 
-469 YFFLPAIGYFFKG
+469 
-482 SFYSGSFI
+482 
-490 QGNQNGLYGDYW
+490 
-502 TSSASNLNGNENA
+502 
-515 YNLAFRENVVG
+515 VV
-526 IYVSSRLKGAMTIAF
+526 
-541 E
+541 

>member
-1 MKMKRYQL
+1 MKHYQL
-9 LVLHVVAL
+9 LVLYVVAL

-45 FAVKETPASTSTR
+45 FAVKETPAPTSTR

-103 GDGKKTATAKFYFLG
+103 GDGKKTPTAKFYFLG

-166 TATRNGERYDFTLS
+166 TATRNGARYYFTLS

-225 TDNAT
+225 TNNAA

-240 KGGGDNG
+240 KDGEDNG
-247 FIIPKEAS
+247 FIIPKVAS
-255 YADNAAIMVLAPGIY
+255 YADNAAIMVLAPGVY
-270 KNFTVEY
+270 NNFTVEY
-277 TLYDQVTHVRG
+277 TLYDQVTHARG
-288 TVSKNYGRLYFYE
+288 TVSKNYGTLSFHE

-345 THYPKNKTADPMRW
+345 THYPKSKTDDPMRW

-396 WDSDKLFSFAGHLS
+396 WDGDKLFSFAGHLS

-428 TDEAMKAK
+428 TDVAMKAK

-446 PSIPNWSLLN
+446 PSIPGWGLLGG
-456 KSITIG
+456 SITIG

-502 TSSASNLNGNENA
+502 TSSASNLNGNEYA

-526 IYVSSRLKGAMTIAF
+526 IYVSIRLKGAMTIAF

>member
-1 MKMKRYQL
+1 MKHYQL
-9 LVLHVVAL
+9 LVLYVVAL

-45 FAVKETPASTSTR
+45 FAVKETPAPTSTR

-103 GDGKKTATAKFYFLG
+103 GDGKKTPTAKFYFLG

-166 TATRNGERYDFTLS
+166 TATRNGARYDFTLS

-225 TDNAT
+225 TNNAT

-240 KGGGDNG
+240 KDGEDNG
-247 FIIPKEAS
+247 FIIPKVAS
-255 YADNAAIMVLAPGIY
+255 YADNAAIMVLAPGVY
-270 KNFTVEY
+270 NNFTVEY
-277 TLYDQVTHVRG
+277 TLYDQVTHARG
-288 TVSKNYGRLYFYE
+288 TVSKNYGTLSFHE

-333 ESEQPAINGVSG
+333 ESEQPAIDGVSG
-345 THYPKNKTADPMRW
+345 THYPQSKTADPMRW

-396 WDSDKLFSFAGHLS
+396 WDGDKLFSFAGHLS

-428 TDEAMKAK
+428 TDVAMKAK

>member
-1 MKMKRYQL
+1 MKHYQL
-9 LVLHVVAL
+9 LVLYVVAL

-45 FAVKETPASTSTR
+45 FAVKETPAPTSTR

-103 GDGKKTATAKFYFLG
+103 GDGKKTPTAKFYFLG

-166 TATRNGERYDFTLS
+166 TATRNGARYYFTLS

-225 TDNAT
+225 TNNAT

-240 KGGGDNG
+240 KDGEDNG
-247 FIIPKEAS
+247 FIIPKVAS
-255 YADNAAIMVLAPGIY
+255 YAGNAAIMVLAPGVY
-270 KNFTVEY
+270 NNFTVEY
-277 TLYDQVTHVRG
+277 TLYDQVTHARG
-288 TVSKNYGRLYFYE
+288 TVSKNYGTLSFHE

-333 ESEQPAINGVSG
+333 ESEQPAIDGVSG
-345 THYPKNKTADPMRW
+345 THYPESKTADPMRW
-359 YNDVNLSSGQS
+359 YNDVNLSPGQS
-370 YTATGKAAVCP
+370 YTAQGKAAVCP

-396 WDSDKLFSFAGHLS
+396 WDGDKLFSFAGHLS
-410 KGGMWFKKKAVIM
+410 KGGMWLKKKAVIM

-436 YDNTDYRSYR
+436 YDNTDYRPYR
-446 PSIPNWSLLN
+446 PIISNWSLLN
-456 KSITIG
+456 NSITIG
-462 APSNVDN
+462 APSDVNN

-482 SFYSGSFI
+482 KFYSGSFI

-502 TSSASNLNGNENA
+502 TSSASNLDGNKNA

-526 IYVSSRLKGAMTIAF
+526 IFVSIRLKGAMTIAF

>member
-1 MKMKRYQL
+1 MKHYQL
-9 LVLHVVAL
+9 LVLYVVAL

-166 TATRNGERYDFTLS
+166 TATRNGARYYFTLS

-225 TDNAT
+225 TNNAT

-240 KGGGDNG
+240 KGGEDNG
-247 FIIPKEAS
+247 FIIPKVAS
-255 YADNAAIMVLAPGIY
+255 YADNAAIMVLAPGVY
-270 KNFTVEY
+270 NNFTVEY
-277 TLYDQVTHVRG
+277 TLYDQVTHARG
-288 TVSKNYGRLYFYE
+288 TVSKNYGTLSFHE

-325 KQDYWYGY
+325 NQDYWYGY
-333 ESEQPAINGVSG
+333 ESEQPAIDGVSG
-345 THYPKNKTADPMRW
+345 THYPESKTADPMRW
-359 YNDVNLSSGQS
+359 YNDVNLSPGQS
-370 YTATGKAAVCP
+370 YTAQGKAAVCP

-396 WDSDKLFSFAGHLS
+396 WDGDKLFSFAGHLS

-436 YDNTDYRSYR
+436 YDNTDYRPYR
-446 PSIPNWSLLN
+446 PIISNWSLLN
-456 KSITIG
+456 NSITIG
-462 APSNVDN
+462 APSDVNN

-482 SFYSGSFI
+482 KFYSGSFI

-502 TSSASNLNGNENA
+502 TSSASNLDGNKNA

-526 IYVSSRLKGAMTIAF
+526 IFVSIRLKGAMTIAF